1 MTTDMT
7 AATISFVVDLEPAAA
22 FERLVAELER
32 RLASDDDP
40 LRVQRGADGGIV
52 QAGGERVAD
61 VRDWSADGLTL
72 AWRPPAW
79 TEGPSA
85 ELRLR
90 CEPAGEA
97 TRIVVECSGWE
108 APLLSGGASEPLAW
122 LVDCALGPLLLALT
136 PQRLGIWL
144 TDRRARRPTGP
155 RAREVYRYPKEHQS
169 GYDATLEA
177 LALRPDDVLLEV
189 GCGGGAFM
197 RQALERGC
205 RATAVDHSDEMVD
218 LTSEANAEAI
228 AEGRLHVVRGD
239 AAKLPF
245 DAGAFTAAAMTH
257 VFFFLPEPQAAIDE
271 CRRVL
276 GDRGR
281 LAIYT
286 AAPELRGT
294 PAAPE
299 PIARQMRFYSDEELE
314 GMAHAAG
321 FGSASV
327 TRGDGAQLLVA
338 QV

>member
-1 MTTDMT
+1 
-7 AATISFVVDLEPAAA
+7 
-22 FERLVAELER
+22 
-32 RLASDDDP
+32 
-40 LRVQRGADGGIV
+40 
-52 QAGGERVAD
+52 
-61 VRDWSADGLTL
+61 
-72 AWRPPAW
+72 
-79 TEGPSA
+79 
-85 ELRLR
+85 
-90 CEPAGEA
+90 
-97 TRIVVECSGWE
+97 
-108 APLLSGGASEPLAW
+108 
-122 LVDCALGPLLLALT
+122 
-136 PQRLGIWL
+136 
-144 TDRRARRPTGP
+144 
-155 RAREVYRYPKEHQS
+155 
-169 GYDATLEA
+169 
-177 LALRPDDVLLEV
+177 
-189 GCGGGAFM
+189 M

-245 DAGAFTAAAMTH
+245 DPGAFTAAAMTH